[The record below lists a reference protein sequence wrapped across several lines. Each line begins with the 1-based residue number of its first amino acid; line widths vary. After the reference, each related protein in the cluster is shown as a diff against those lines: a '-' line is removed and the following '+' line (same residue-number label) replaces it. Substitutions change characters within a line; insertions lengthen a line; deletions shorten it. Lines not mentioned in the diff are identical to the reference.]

1 MQPMAGQI
9 YLSGHFGIF
18 WVAEYG
24 HKKSVYDG
32 LEPTQSKK
40 SIPEKEG
47 SYMKLTVYRQAKK
60 VRPDGTTVYK
70 GEDALPYVDD
80 KIILVADGM
89 GGAAAIRHQKFVP
102 ELFEEDKI
110 MAALFEGIYDD
121 YSDPRFVEYV
131 TKSFRE
137 LYAVKDC
144 YSANV
149 NNMKKG
155 GYFASRLVAAIV
167 LHELYN
173 NPKLEADALFD
184 YIRQE
189 REAGRQAECLQNLGD
204 YFKDLIQTRLR
215 QIAAKANLV
224 YESSY
229 SGLALLGTTLT
240 LTIYREL
247 EDKVEAVYLTAGDSR
262 PYVWAHAEGLCQAQR
277 DQEGKDGTMTN
288 YIRANE
294 DSDFAIYC
302 AYDVYWKPCML
313 LNASDGI
320 FDSEYFIS
328 PLTLE
333 KLLLDTIVAQPDL
346 ENVSRVLEETFDQY
360 GRHDDS
366 STIALR
372 AFGFDSYE
380 ALQQTAQRRLEVIQ
394 AQYLDPLPDL
404 LRLNFMTGYAQAEKD
419 HPKKL
424 AALKEKFEAHESVA
438 KYCVDRMRDGVYAP
452 YQQALQDIAR
462 QDQELKEAMEQARK
476 TAMDLIAANFAAFVP
491 GLDLEMDWNDRRSAD
506 HIRKA
511 SDGYHAAA
519 SDYTFRL
526 ERFSHDLQANIDGIT
541 NLLKQIYDLG
551 VPAGFEDYDEDSFRI
566 VEGCERSMDDL
577 FDFFKGLRSHKL
589 EVVRRISQQ
598 RREYVQQNMR
608 WAEKHP
614 LQLAHIWA
622 MLESGEM
629 TLGQVHMLE
638 EEKIRLQR
646 TLDGYHHMEQQRRDL
661 REKAEPEARLAAAH
675 AWWQESYDLVILELL
690 DCADV
695 ELPEELLEEARTT
708 IRENGAQ
715 LAALKE
721 KRDLQVR
728 LLAEYEQGYYRYVGG
743 TEE

>member
-1 MQPMAGQI
+1 
-9 YLSGHFGIF
+9 
-18 WVAEYG
+18 
-24 HKKSVYDG
+24 
-32 LEPTQSKK
+32 
-40 SIPEKEG
+40 
-47 SYMKLTVYRQAKK
+47 MKLTVYRQAKK

-110 MAALFEGIYDD
+110 MAALFEGVYED

-144 YSANV
+144 YNANV

-167 LHELYN
+167 LHELYT
-173 NPKLEADALFD
+173 NPRLEADALFD
-184 YIRQE
+184 HIRQE
-189 REAGRQAECLQNLGD
+189 REAGRQAECLQALGD
-204 YFKDLIQTRLR
+204 YFKELIQTRLR

-240 LTIYREL
+240 LTVYREL

-302 AYDVYWKPCML
+302 AYDMYWKPCML

-328 PLTLE
+328 PLTME

-372 AFGFDSYE
+372 AFGFESYE
-380 ALQQTAQRRLEVIQ
+380 ALQQTARQRLEVIQ
-394 AQYLDPLPDL
+394 ALYLDPLPDL
-404 LRLNFMTGYAQAEKD
+404 LRLNFMAGYAQAEKD
-419 HPKKL
+419 YPKRL
-424 AALKEKFEAHESVA
+424 AALKEKFEAHEWVA

-526 ERFSHDLQANIDGIT
+526 ERFSQDLQANIDVIT
-541 NLLKQIYDLG
+541 NLLKQIYELG

-629 TLGQVHMLE
+629 TLDRVHMLE

-646 TLDGYHHMEQQRRDL
+646 TLDGYHAMEQQRRDL

-675 AWWQESYDLVILELL
+675 AWWQESYDRVILELL